1 MLTSVSGIP
10 TRTEEFGPSLFLSLR
25 YSPSP
30 MHTLTRYYFTSTLV
44 DRTPLHQVSSDTDES
59 WTGDEAETAR
69 RASAPNPTNIVE
81 DTQPTSELMG
91 FQALGV
97 VMGPLMLGTLID
109 QLDPAL
115 VPDHEVAARKSI
127 DSGQKGDKKSEK
139 KQKRASLSNK
149 LDRDVALS
157 THVERANL
165 TANIMELLLI
175 IWRDVVVQ
183 LQQLQSEGISTSF
196 SGADKQVKK
205 IESGASS
212 IRHLANSE
220 EELFFMNVIRSR
232 PSRVDFSGEFKVK
245 KKVKVKRSARGH
257 GLRRTSSM
265 TPDSPVTV
273 TSSAELPV
281 KVEGPLPVDAAASND
296 TVRIVNRSRSGTAE
310 TFANVAPEAANGL
323 VEGQRTKS
331 EVAMAEMSM
340 GTILPRLQD
349 SPITPHHKGMLR
361 SLSQPQKPKME
372 PPTPKHDRSISDAPS
387 AEPQDVHE
395 RQDIPQRPREMSH
408 SSLEKPLPLVGS
420 AQRAELNQPARRES
434 SESSA
439 KDTID
444 DFPARKS
451 SLSADKALQSISL
464 RRSSRRPSEG
474 SATLRAETPGNIR
487 EVSPQIAL
495 EEPTQTTD
503 CKNIPLIFTERYY
516 LIISANVWGKY
527 QSCWATGKLTHFTL
541 IFYPL

>member
-1 MLTSVSGIP
+1 MID
-10 TRTEEFGPSLFLSLR
+10 RN
-25 YSPSP
+25 
-30 MHTLTRYYFTSTLV
+30 LV
-44 DRTPLHQVSSDTDES
+44 HQVSSDTDVS

-69 RASAPNPTNIVE
+69 RASAPNPTNVVE
-81 DTQPTSELMG
+81 DMQPTSELMG

-115 VPDHEVAARKSI
+115 VPDIEVAARKSI

-157 THVERANL
+157 THVGRANL

-183 LQQLQSEGISTSF
+183 LQRFQSEGISTSF
-196 SGADKQVKK
+196 SLADKQVKK

-220 EELFFMNVIRSR
+220 EEIFFMNVIRSR

-296 TVRIVNRSRSGTAE
+296 TVRIVNRSRSSTAE
-310 TFANVAPEAANGL
+310 TVANVALEAANGL
-323 VEGQRTKS
+323 FEGQRTKS

-340 GTILPRLQD
+340 GTILPRLED

-361 SLSQPQKPKME
+361 SLSQPQKPKMK

-387 AEPQDVHE
+387 AGSEDVPE
-395 RQDIPQRPREMSH
+395 RHDVPQRPREMSH
-408 SSLEKPLPLVGS
+408 SSLDKPLPLVGP
-420 AQRAELNQPARRES
+420 AQRGELIQPARRET
-434 SESSA
+434 SEPSA

-444 DFPARKS
+444 DFPPRKS
-451 SLSADKALQSISL
+451 SLSVDKTSQSVSL
-464 RRSSRRPSEG
+464 RRPFRRPSEG
-474 SATLRAETPGNIR
+474 SATSRAENTRDIA
-487 EVSPQIAL
+487 EVSPQIVR
-495 EEPTQTTD
+495 EEPTQNTD
-503 CKNIPLIFTERYY
+503 GKNIPFIFTKRHC
-516 LIISANVWGKY
+516 LIISANMWGKH
-527 QSCWATGKLTHFTL
+527 QGCWVTGSLTHFTL